1 MAMEPKVTT
10 TKEPDEEGLNW
21 TQNPMENNEI
31 LLAYIKEVQK
41 PNEIWINTKTSN
53 AIEFHLKHNKK
64 KETRPSKQLVLEALH
79 DYLDVFDEIQ
89 ADRFPGPHPWDHKI
103 ELKER
108 FKPKSYKTYNLTPEE
123 QKRLDQWLKT
133 T

>member
-1 MAMEPKVTT
+1 
-10 TKEPDEEGLNW
+10 
-21 TQNPMENNEI
+21 MENNEI

-41 PNEIWINTKTSN
+41 PNEIWINTKTFN

-103 ELKER
+103 ELKEG
-108 FKPKSYKTYNLTPEE
+108 FKPKSFKTYNLTPEE
-123 QKRLDQWLKT
+123 QKKLDQWLKT

>member
-64 KETRPSKQLVLEALH
+64 KETHPSKQLVLEALH
-79 DYLDVFDEIQ
+79 DYLMSLMKF
-89 ADRFPGPHPWDHKI
+89 
-103 ELKER
+103 
-108 FKPKSYKTYNLTPEE
+108 
-123 QKRLDQWLKT
+123 RLIDSLDPTHGIIKLN
-133 T
+133 